1 MPVGQERLTPGAI
14 TITYGAP
21 IEVHDAR
28 EALEAAWHGVAALL
42 PPELGPAEEALHAGL
57 ARLDE
62 LAGIDR
68 VHVCGPRMRAL
79 HAALPA
85 AKRGEWFEDS
95 AAMAQKVAGLLDAG
109 DVCMVKGSLG
119 SAMGRVVEAIRAL
132 GRAEEL
138 AALEEA

>member
-1 MPVGQERLTPGAI
+1 MR
-14 TITYGAP
+14 
-21 IEVHDAR
+21 
-28 EALEAAWHGVAALL
+28 AALAVL
-42 PPELGPAEEALHAGL
+42 AASPVTDGVGRINRGRRVAFLGDMLELGPAEEALHAGL